1 MCVCVCVHVCVVPQ
15 GRQSECVCVCVCV
28 CRSPGKTVC
37 VCVCECVYAHWGE
50 GAPLFG
56 IRTALDKLTST
67 AGRQRACSPGHT
79 GPREG
84 SLRVPGSPLKCR
96 LGGIMCQANWPP
108 EKAQALPECQG
119 ASRVMGLGWEWGVG
133 RVMALGAGLGA

>member
-1 MCVCVCVHVCVVPQ
+1 MHNLGQV
-15 GRQSECVCVCVCV
+15 
-28 CRSPGKTVC
+28 
-37 VCVCECVYAHWGE
+37 
-50 GAPLFG
+50 
-56 IRTALDKLTST
+56 DKHSWETESLP
-67 AGRQRACSPGHT
+67 PGHT

-119 ASRVMGLGWEWGVG
+119 TSRVMGLGWEWGVG
-133 RVMALGAGLGA
+133 RVVALGAGPGA